1 MSQPP
6 DNNDAGMVHGGWAL
20 PYLTPA
26 PLPKPDAGNAHG
38 TASYTGS
45 HQTVSGRCRTSGDAA
60 KYHLNTEEPQL
71 MHIDLNSAFA
81 SAEQQAW
88 PSLRGRPMGVTNRIS
103 KECCVIAAS
112 YEAKA
117 LGIKVGCRRTEAM
130 ALCPD
135 FVMLETDPSKYTFM
149 YQNLMRIMKTYSPNI
164 KMKSI
169 DEGVIDF
176 HGTRLVNSRSLC
188 EIGMEIKQR
197 MKDEVGKFMRV
208 NVGIGPNRFLAKTA
222 AGLHKPDGL
231 DTIDHTNLI
240 DIYKS
245 LELTD
250 LTGIAE
256 AYGAR
261 LKAHGIHTPLQ
272 FLEAPDDL
280 LRRKVFKSINGLH
293 WHERLRGYEVD
304 DYVTNLGMVGRQWV
318 VKTPSNDDEYLR
330 SCLHFLTETTAMKL
344 RFRNV
349 EARGV
354 CVWLGFA
361 AGGGWKDKQML
372 HTTIYTNQDI
382 WLQVSRLFDRRP
394 GHMVV
399 RIMGLYL
406 YELTPSTRSQL
417 SMFDDVEKADYL
429 TKAMDEIND
438 FYGSFTV
445 YSADTLTGTRHVKQK
460 IPFGGTEYFELL
472 LKRA

>member
-1 MSQPP
+1 MSNST
-6 DNNDAGMVHGGWAL
+6 NNIAEAVHKVFSGKRTDLPVRARLNATGPSTDAPGESVSS
-20 PYLTPA
+20 
-26 PLPKPDAGNAHG
+26 
-38 TASYTGS
+38 TASHPT
-45 HQTVSGRCRTSGDAA
+45 DAQH
-60 KYHLNTEEPQL
+60 YRLNTEEPQI

-88 PSLRGRPMGVTNRIS
+88 PHLRGKPMGVTNRLS

-117 LGIKVGCRRTEAM
+117 LGIKVGVRRTEAM
-130 ALCPD
+130 ALCPE
-135 FVMLETDPSKYTFM
+135 FVMLETDPSKYTWM
-149 YQNLMRIMKTYSPNI
+149 YQNLMRIMKDYSPNI

-169 DEGVIDF
+169 DEGIIDF
-176 HGTRLVNSRSLC
+176 HGTRCVNSRPLE
-188 EIGMEIKQR
+188 EIGQEIKDR
-197 MKDEVGKFMRV
+197 MRREVGSYMRV
-208 NVGIGPNRFLAKTA
+208 NIGIGPNRFLAKTA

-231 DTIDHTNLI
+231 DVISHHNLI
-240 DIYKS
+240 DVYKS
-245 LELTD
+245 MELTD

-272 FLEAPDDL
+272 FLEASDEL
-280 LRRKVFKSINGLH
+280 LRKRVFKSINGLH

-318 VKTPSNDDEYLR
+318 VKTPSSDDEYLR
-330 SCLHFLTETTAMKL
+330 SCLHFLVETTAMKL
-344 RFRNV
+344 RFRSV

-354 CVWLGFA
+354 CVWMAFS

-372 HTTIYTNQDI
+372 KTTIYTNQDI

-394 GHMVV
+394 KHMVV
-399 RIMGLYL
+399 RVMGLYL

-445 YSADTLTGTRHVKQK
+445 YSADSLTGTRTVKQK

-472 LKRA
+472 LKRT